1 MGDGDVESLDLFKI
15 ASLSRVE
22 RRAIETSTQIVL
34 HPIPEQIAFQHTVL
48 CQTSLPYRDQGDS
61 VRKWE
66 RKQGNVSLLIEAGT
80 AMNPVTDEWVE
91 AFR

>member
-1 MGDGDVESLDLFKI
+1 
-15 ASLSRVE
+15 VE
-22 RRAIETSTQIVL
+22 RRAIETSTQIAL

-66 RKQGNVSLLIEAGT
+66 RKQGNVSLLIEAGRCV
-80 AMNPVTDEWVE
+80 ANLE
-91 AFR
+91 